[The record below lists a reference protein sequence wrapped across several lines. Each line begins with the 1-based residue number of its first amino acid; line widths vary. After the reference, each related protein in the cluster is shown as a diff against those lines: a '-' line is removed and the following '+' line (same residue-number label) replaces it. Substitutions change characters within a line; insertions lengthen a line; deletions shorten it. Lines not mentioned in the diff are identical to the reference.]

1 VNSNVDQYSYACEYL
16 CTRRYLCMYDGSH
29 SFCYTTVQSLSNP
42 DATVALRHQLMEHLA
57 IPRCQTPRHDL
68 QPVRCRSLA
77 PRVPLLPWR
86 SSRRAQEAP
95 SSQWRTFFVWT
106 LRAKRGGWSRSGG
119 MPTCTALRRMSIRSL
134 LGDWYS
140 MFRSAQSTITTWMET
155 STHSKVKRLRRQ
167 RSIAA

>member
-1 VNSNVDQYSYACEYL
+1 MHKTILVHV
-16 CTRRYLCMYDGSH
+16 RW
-29 SFCYTTVQSLSNP
+29 QSLLLLHYRPIAFKPRRHRCSPPPAHGAPRDTSLPNP
-42 DATVALRHQLMEHLA
+42 CPLLPARLLRPSGL
-57 IPRCQTPRHDL
+57 C
-68 QPVRCRSLA
+68 RCRSLA